1 MIDNILQP
9 LEITC
14 KSADCHSGLHCFSQT
29 KKMKIQNQ
37 SGQCRYCGV
46 NLIDWDRVHK
56 RSLLD
61 ANYTFKA
68 LRHEL
73 WRHYYWHID
82 IDSKAVIHAQ
92 KKGKISIRVAAEKR
106 IRSSVGPA
114 QPFHDGYQ
122 TPKSGNA
129 LYYAQHATASCCRK
143 CIEEWHGIPR
153 GQQLTEEQIMYL
165 VDLIMLYLQERLPF
179 FSEQGE
185 KLGR

>member
-1 MIDNILQP
+1 
-9 LEITC
+9 
-14 KSADCHSGLHCFSQT
+14 
-29 KKMKIQNQ
+29 
-37 SGQCRYCGV
+37 
-46 NLIDWDRVHK
+46 
-56 RSLLD
+56 
-61 ANYTFKA
+61 
-68 LRHEL
+68 
-73 WRHYYWHID
+73 
-82 IDSKAVIHAQ
+82 VIHAQ
-92 KKGKISIRVAAEKR
+92 KKGKSRIRVAAEKR

-179 FSEQGE
+179 FSEQGD